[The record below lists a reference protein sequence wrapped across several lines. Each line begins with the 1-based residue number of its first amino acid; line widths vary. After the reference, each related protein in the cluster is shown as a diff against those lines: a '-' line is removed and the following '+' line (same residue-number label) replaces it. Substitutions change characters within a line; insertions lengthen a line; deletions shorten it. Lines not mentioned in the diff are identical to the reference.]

1 MSKIS
6 ASVCDPFG
14 CRKSERASRA
24 WSNHTANR
32 FGATLAS
39 LQLFKMQAGNT
50 AICIYATT
58 ELKWQRVALSVNTHM
73 IDIDIDRYT
82 SIYMCKATSTD
93 RSQSQ
98 EYIVHLGKELV
109 NDAVLVMFLEYTRCI
124 RESCSVFLF
133 IRKENFQGNIYEN
146 PIKLL
151 RSKGT
156 ILKVYYYKI
165 PALRMDAH
173 VKPPRN

>member
-1 MSKIS
+1 MPKLYHLTNAISGVLNNMSKIS

-39 LQLFKMQAGNT
+39 LQLFKRQAGNT

-98 EYIVHLGKELV
+98 EYIVHLGKS
-109 NDAVLVMFLEYTRCI
+109 MMRF
-124 RESCSVFLF
+124 
-133 IRKENFQGNIYEN
+133 
-146 PIKLL
+146 
-151 RSKGT
+151 
-156 ILKVYYYKI
+156 
-165 PALRMDAH
+165 
-173 VKPPRN
+173 